1 MRTKISGGGSDANV
15 FFEKGIPLGI
25 LGTGMREVHSVR
37 EYVALED
44 MIRATELLLE
54 IIRLQASA

>member
-1 MRTKISGGGSDANV
+1 MRTKISGAARMRTFSS
-15 FFEKGIPLGI
+15 KGNTARI